1 MTRLEVESQVSDAL
15 HHSAVSVKIPPFWL
29 NDPALWFL
37 QFEAQFSLKNISSQ
51 LTKFHYIVSSLEP
64 QVALHVRTLILNPPA
79 ADPYDA
85 LKTALLQSFTPSD
98 QSRLQQLFST
108 NSLGD
113 MKPTEL
119 YLRIQRLLGDS
130 VVDETI
136 LRNLFLL
143 RLPVFIRTSLAAMQ
157 DKPLSQLVQIADT
170 LVEIATPSIAALRP
184 TPRTQSTCESCTRL
198 ARELE
203 HIQSKL
209 LALEEAV
216 KPQTQLRVARTRSPS
231 PYPMVSSSPSRQ
243 EVCWYHDRFGSK
255 ATKCQPPCKFS
266 LN

>member
-1 MTRLEVESQVSDAL
+1 M
-15 HHSAVSVKIPPFWL
+15 KIPPLWS

-37 QFEAQFSLKNISSQ
+37 QVEAQFTSNNITSQ
-51 LTKFHYIVSSLEP
+51 LTKFHYIVSSLKP

-79 ADPYDA
+79 ANPYDA

-98 QSRLQQLFST
+98 QSKLQQLFST
-108 NSLGD
+108 HSLGD
-113 MKPTEL
+113 MKPNEL
-119 YLRIQRLLGDS
+119 YLRMQRLLGDS

-143 RLPVFIRTSLAAMQ
+143 RLPVPIRNSLAAVQ

-170 LVEIATPSIAALRP
+170 LVEIAPPSIAALRS

-209 LALEEAV
+209 LALEDAI
-216 KPQTQLRVARTRSPS
+216 KPQTQRRAARTRSPS

-243 EVCWYHDRFGSK
+243 AVC
-255 ATKCQPPCKFS
+255 
-266 LN
+266 